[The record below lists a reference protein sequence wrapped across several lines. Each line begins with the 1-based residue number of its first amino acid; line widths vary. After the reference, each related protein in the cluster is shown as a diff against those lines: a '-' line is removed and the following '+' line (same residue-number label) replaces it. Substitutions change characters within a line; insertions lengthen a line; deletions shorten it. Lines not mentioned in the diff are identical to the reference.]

1 VELFHVH
8 PLCLARA
15 VKARWALAATALLI
29 ALRFAVAGFLPL
41 SADEAYYWLW
51 SQHLAA
57 GYFDHPPGIAF
68 VIRFGTLLFGD
79 TPFGVR
85 FGGILLLLPATYLV
99 WRSARILT
107 DDDLIAARACLF
119 FNLTLMIA
127 AETMAATPDAPSIP
141 TSAAFLFCLVKLRQ
155 TEKGRWWLAAG
166 VAAGLGLLAKYT
178 AFFLGA
184 GALAWLLLDRD
195 ARRWLLTPWPYL
207 GGALA
212 GLIFAPNL
220 LWNADHGWMTFAFQF
235 GRIGTGHLTARYLV
249 EFLGAQ
255 LGLASPLILLLA
267 GIGLVRARRGEGLFL
282 LAALIWP
289 SLLYFLFHALRDRVQ
304 GNWPCY
310 LYPALAILA
319 AETAARAQNKFV
331 RLSALCATPLA
342 ALMLALV
349 YAQALFGILP
359 LGRGDP
365 LTRLLGGGIPAV
377 AQQLQALQAS
387 SGASA
392 ILTSDYETTAWLRF
406 YSPLRVIQ
414 ANESF
419 RYPDATL
426 PSQALLNG
434 PLLYLAEQR
443 VDQSKK
449 LAGHFAALKP
459 LGEIDRKRGDLII
472 ARYNV
477 YRADGLRG
485 APFGKMP

>member
-1 VELFHVH
+1 MT
-8 PLCLARA
+8 AR
-15 VKARWALAATALLI
+15 RALAATAILI
-29 ALRFAVAGFLPL
+29 ALRLVIGGVLPL

-51 SQHLAA
+51 SRHLAV
-57 GYFDHPPGIAF
+57 GYFDHPPAIAY

-79 TPFGVR
+79 TSFGVR
-85 FGGILLLLPATYLV
+85 FGGTLLSLPASWLV
-99 WRSARILT
+99 WRSAKILT
-107 DDDLIAARACLF
+107 DDDGIAARACLF

-141 TSAAFLFCLVKLRQ
+141 AAAAFLFCLAKLRQ
-155 TEKGRWWLAAG
+155 SGKASWWLAAG

-212 GLIFAPNL
+212 ALIFAPNL
-220 LWNADHGWMTFAFQF
+220 LWNADHGWLTFAFQF
-235 GRIGTGHLTARYLV
+235 GRIGVGHLTARYIV

-255 LGLASPLILLLA
+255 LVLASPLILLLA

-282 LAALIWP
+282 PAALIWP
-289 SLLYFLFHALRDRVQ
+289 SLLYFLFHALHDRVQ

-319 AETAARAQNKFV
+319 AAMAARPASRTMRLTAAGA
-331 RLSALCATPLA
+331 APLA

-359 LGRGDP
+359 LGRSDP

-377 AQQLQALQAS
+377 AQQLQALQKSA
-387 SGASA
+387 GASA
-392 ILTSDYETTAWLRF
+392 ILTSDYETTAWPRF
-406 YSPLRVIQ
+406 YSPLPVIQ

-419 RYPDATL
+419 RYPDAPAPP
-426 PSQALLNG
+426 PSLLNG

-443 VDQSKK
+443 VDRSAKI
-449 LAGHFAALKP
+449 AAHFAALKP
-459 LGEIDRKRGDLII
+459 VGEIDRMRGAIVI
-472 ARYNV
+472 ARYKI

-485 APFGKMP
+485 AVFGKMP